1 MMKRDQGSCLD
12 SQSHRKPQ
20 VEPMCAKSETNIRYH
35 HSSDIQ
41 IVSISGGQGAEI
53 IDKKFNGLEN
63 REEGKYQ
70 ESIKSSNTPD
80 WITIWESDKTQ

>member
-1 MMKRDQGSCLD
+1 
-12 SQSHRKPQ
+12 
-20 VEPMCAKSETNIRYH
+20 MCAKSETNIRYH

-80 WITIWESDKTQ
+80 WITIWESDKTQKTQHRREPRGQPCPNR